1 MCKKLICLVSFVLA
15 LGMILTSV
23 AQAGLVGWWRFNEG
37 SGDTAD
43 DSSGNG
49 HHGTLLGNPEWVVG
63 PEGFGGALSFGP
75 EMCIGVDCGVF
86 DPTNGTGQFTLALWA
101 FWDGTGA
108 IQHFLTKSNGWG
120 ADTMM
125 FQVELW
131 AANDSEAHRDRVGI
145 SYQPV
150 GSIPFSIMPTNEWV
164 HLAWTFDGTNA
175 TLYLNGVDE
184 EGPKALSIGPDV
196 DAQVEIGY
204 NSNRPELSE
213 RTFHGPL
220 DEVRIYDYALTETEI
235 QIVMQGGEGFPN
247 ALGPTPANGSLD
259 QDMSVNLS
267 WRPGD
272 FAVSHD
278 VYFGDNFNDVNEASR
293 TNPQDVLVSQNQED
307 TTYDPPGLLE
317 FGQSYYWRI
326 DEFNDTEPNSPWKGS
341 TWSFTVIDHFIVD
354 NFEDYNNYPPDEI
367 FSTWLDGWEDDTNGA
382 TVGHD
387 ADFTKGEN
395 IVETTIIQ
403 GGKQSMPFYYDN
415 SGTANYAEAIRTFSP
430 AQDWTRE
437 GVGVLS
443 LWFRGHPAY
452 VGGFT
457 EGPAGTYTMT
467 ASGEDIWANADEFHF
482 AFKQVTGAS
491 AIIAKVESLDNTDPF
506 AKGGVMIR
514 DTLDADSPYVG
525 VFITPENGVRFQ
537 YRSTTGGITDRYFEE
552 GLTAPQ
558 WVKLERTAGGLV
570 RAYHSE
576 DGIAWSRFDLTQ
588 VSMDMPIY
596 VGLALTSHVADLTGE
611 AKFSNVSFPDTMID
625 LQWTDQ
631 DIGMLS
637 NEAEPMYITVGD
649 GSGASATVYHANPDA
664 TLINT
669 WTQWNVPLTDL
680 SNQGVVLTDIS
691 KMAIGFGS
699 ADNPQSGG
707 SGLVFFDDIRL
718 YQPAPELAP

>member
-1 MCKKLICLVSFVLA
+1 MSKKFIYLFPFVLV
-15 LGMILTSV
+15 LGMVLTS
-23 AQAGLVGWWRFNEG
+23 AAKGDLIGWWRFNEG
-37 SGDTAD
+37 SGNTAM
-43 DSSGNG
+43 DSSGNN
-49 HHGTLLGNPEWVVG
+49 HDGTLNGTPEWVSG
-63 PEGFGGALSFGP
+63 PPGFGGALAFNPDG
-75 EMCIGVDCGVF
+75 CIGLDCGIF

-101 FWDGTGA
+101 FWDGTGE

-131 AANDSEAHRDRVGI
+131 AANASEDHKDRVGI

-150 GSIPFSIMPTNEWV
+150 GSIPFSIMPQEEWV

-175 TLYLNGVDE
+175 RVYLNGVDE
-184 EGPKALSIGPDV
+184 EGPKALSIGPNV
-196 DAQVEIGY
+196 DAMVEIGY
-204 NSNRPELSE
+204 NSNRPTVNE
-213 RTFHGPL
+213 RTFHGSL
-220 DEVRIYDYALTETEI
+220 DEFRIYDYALTGAEI
-235 QIVMQGGEGFPN
+235 QAVMQGGEGFPY
-247 ALGPTPANGSLD
+247 ALGPTPADGAMH
-259 QDMSVNLS
+259 QDMGVSLN

-293 TNPQDVLVSQNQED
+293 ANPQNVLVSQNQED

-326 DEFNDTEPNSPWKGS
+326 DEFNDTEPNSPWKGN

-354 NFEDYNNYPPDEI
+354 NFEDYNEYPPDEI

-395 IVETTIIQ
+395 IVETTIVQ

-415 SGTANYAEAIRTFSP
+415 NDTANYSEAIRTFSP
-430 AQDWTRE
+430 APDWTRE

-443 LWFRGHPAY
+443 LWFRGHPPY

-467 ASGEDIWANADEFHF
+467 ASGEDIWATADEFHF
-482 AFKQVTGAS
+482 AFKQVTGVS
-491 AIIAKVESLDNTDPF
+491 AIIAKVESLDNTHPF
-506 AKGGVMIR
+506 AKAGVMIR
-514 DTLDADSPYVG
+514 DTLDADSRNVAML
-525 VFITPENGVRFQ
+525 ITPENGVRFQ
-537 YRSTTGGITDRYFEE
+537 YRNTTGGITDRYFEE

-570 RAYHSE
+570 RGYHSE
-576 DGIAWSRFDLTQ
+576 DGVTWTQ
-588 VSMDMPIY
+588 FNLIQVRMDMPIY
-596 VGLALTSHVADLTGE
+596 IGLALTSNETALAGE
-611 AKFSNVSFPDTMID
+611 AKFSNVTSDGTG
-625 LQWTDQ
+625 QWTDQ

-637 NEAEPMYITVGD
+637 NEAEPMYVTVGD
-649 GSGASATVYHANPDA
+649 GSGATATMYHDDPNA
-664 TLINT
+664 TLIDT
-669 WTQWNVPLTDL
+669 WTQWNIDL
-680 SNQGVVLTDIS
+680 QAFADQGVVLTDVS
-691 KMAIGFGS
+691 NLAIGFGDK
-699 ADNPQSGG
+699 DNPQPGG
-707 SGLVFFDDIRL
+707 SGLVFFDDIHL
-718 YQPAPELAP
+718 YRPTEPAP